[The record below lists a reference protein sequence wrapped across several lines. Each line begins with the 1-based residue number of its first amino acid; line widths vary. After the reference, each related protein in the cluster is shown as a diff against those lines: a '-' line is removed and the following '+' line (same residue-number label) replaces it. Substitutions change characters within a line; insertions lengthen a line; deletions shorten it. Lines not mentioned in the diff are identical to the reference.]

1 MVKSLTWWCAGL
13 WVEKWWRASRS
24 CNESHCNERKEDQ
37 KKKKKK
43 KHTKQGG
50 GGGCVWCVVAPRDE
64 DVECNQENGVCFFL
78 VALLHFV
85 FCLTCSIKPNYLDRI
100 ICVFAYKCCD
110 VCVCTQGLTLSLE
123 ATTNKKIKTKQDMQK
138 KGVWKFESV
147 SVCGKKNIWSINK
160 FCLFF
165 PPLFEC
171 PFFASL
177 CVTINLRGR
186 SNCVGLIMKKKKGR
200 PDKSKNSILCVSY
213 RCR

>member
-110 VCVCTQGLTLSLE
+110 VCVCVYTRSDIITRSNNKQKNKNQTRHAKERGLE
-123 ATTNKKIKTKQDMQK
+123 IWI
-138 KGVWKFESV
+138 GVGLWEKEHLIHQQV
-147 SVCGKKNIWSINK
+147 
-160 FCLFF
+160 LFVF
-165 PPLFEC
+165 PPSFRMPLFCVLVCDNQSAWKVE
-171 PFFASL
+171 L
-177 CVTINLRGR
+177 CW
-186 SNCVGLIMKKKKGR
+186 SNHEKEKR
-200 PDKSKNSILCVSY
+200 EA
-213 RCR
+213 RQE

>member
-110 VCVCTQGLTLSLE
+110 VCVCVYTRSDIITRSN
-123 ATTNKKIKTKQDMQK
+123 NKQK
-138 KGVWKFESV
+138 NKNQTRHAKERGNLNRCRFVGKRTFDPST
-147 SVCGKKNIWSINK
+147 SFVC
-160 FCLFF
+160 F
-165 PPLFEC
+165 PPLFSNA
-171 PFFASL
+171 PFL
-177 CVTINLRGR
+177 RPCVWQSICVEGR
-186 SNCVGLIMKKKKGR
+186 IVL
-200 PDKSKNSILCVSY
+200 V
-213 RCR
+213 

>member
-1 MVKSLTWWCAGL
+1 M
-13 WVEKWWRASRS
+13 
-24 CNESHCNERKEDQ
+24 
-37 KKKKKK
+37 
-43 KHTKQGG
+43 
-50 GGGCVWCVVAPRDE
+50 VAPRDE

-147 SVCGKKNIWSINK
+147 SVCGKKNI
-160 FCLFF
+160 
-165 PPLFEC
+165 
-171 PFFASL
+171 
-177 CVTINLRGR
+177 
-186 SNCVGLIMKKKKGR
+186 
-200 PDKSKNSILCVSY
+200 
-213 RCR
+213 